1 MNAPTVNDLRAAGF
15 RMSVNAPDEV
25 VARCA
30 KTAKRDYLLH
40 YVTDANITDAVVGD
54 VIGRAWCSLTFVAYL
69 QQVEFGT
76 RTGGE
81 RKRMDYG
88 EHLARMQAAKADAAA
103 ALRELAGTF
112 PRQSRIVDSL
122 EVYFKSQ
129 ILR

>member
-15 RMSVNAPDEV
+15 RMSANAPAEV

-30 KTAKRDYLLH
+30 ETARRDYLLH
-40 YVTDANITDAVVGD
+40 YVTAADITDAVVGD
-54 VIGRAWCSLTFVAYL
+54 VLGRAWCSLTFVAYL
-69 QQVEFGT
+69 QQDEFGT

-88 EHLARMQAAKADAAA
+88 EHIARMRAAKADAAA

-112 PRQSRIVDSL
+112 PRQSRIVDTL